1 MLFDCYHS
9 HNNSFDFCL
18 QGVLFFF
25 FAKMRILPAFPHCS
39 SDPKLQKLQ
48 VAIRILPHISIKIR
62 KGPPLRVALG
72 VVSLPRSGHF
82 GGDMTHRLFNNYTI
96 YWGATVKYTRYCTQI
111 YALFL
116 HRFSDW
122 CIYFF
127 HPCEDRCCRVSAA
140 AATAA
145 GGGTGGR
152 KSAAR
157 RVPPVTPGPRRSTR
171 QLRRAG
177 RQAAE
182 CERGG
187 SPAPAGGTKARGSS
201 RRTGGCGGQ
210 AGSAALLRR
219 GARRLRQ
226 QPLMPRIP

>member
-1 MLFDCYHS
+1 MARHYSDYYHYQNSIFDL
-9 HNNSFDFCL
+9 CL
-18 QGVLFFF
+18 QGVLLFF
-25 FAKMRILPAFPHCS
+25 FANVRILSAFPICES
-39 SDPKLQKLQ
+39 VQKPQIPQ
-48 VAIRILPHISIKIR
+48 VPIRILPHISIKIR

-82 GGDMTHRLFNNYTI
+82 GGDMTTRLFNNYTI
-96 YWGATVKYTRYCTQI
+96 YWGGATVKYTRYCTQI

-116 HRFSDW
+116 HRFSVW

-127 HPCEDRCCRVSAA
+127 PCEDRGCRRVSAA
-140 AATAA
+140 AAAA
-145 GGGTGGR
+145 TGGGTGGR

-177 RQAAE
+177 RQAE

-187 SPAPAGGTKARGSS
+187 SPAPAGGA
-201 RRTGGCGGQ
+201 
-210 AGSAALLRR
+210 
-219 GARRLRQ
+219 
-226 QPLMPRIP
+226 